1 MSTPSTA
8 DLVYEARRAGYQI
21 AEARQ
26 LRANRWLLSLQDA
39 RNAVVLVLVQARP
52 LIVAA
57 DVQDLA
63 ELVRLRGAAR
73 GLLWAYGGTLSPAA
87 QRTLAELADNRLQ
100 CCTALLLA
108 GQPECE
114 ELVKVSTALR
124 PSS

>member
-1 MSTPSTA
+1 MPIPTTA
-8 DLVYEARRAGYQI
+8 DLVHEARQAGYQI
-21 AEARQ
+21 AEAQQ
-26 LRANRWLLSLQDA
+26 LRANRWLLSLKDA

-73 GLLWAYGGTLSPAA
+73 GLLWVYGGALSPVA
-87 QRTLAELADNRLQ
+87 QRTLAELADSRLQ
-100 CCTALLLA
+100 CCTALPLA
-108 GQPECE
+108 GQPDGE